1 MPTGPEVNNDLYR
14 NQRMSVQ
21 GLASE
26 VGTATASSGAATLS
40 DLAGLVTSE
49 ALTTAQDAL
58 YTLTV
63 TNTKVAAGD
72 LVFVTVGNGTNS
84 QGTPVLTKVT
94 PGSGSFV
101 AIIANKHASAQAF
114 NGTLKIGFFVV
125 KAL

>member
-1 MPTGPEVNNDLYR
+1 MPTGPEVSNDLYR

-21 GLASE
+21 GIATE
-26 VGTATASSGAATLS
+26 VGTATASSGAATLD

-49 ALTTAQDAL
+49 TLTTTQDAL

-63 TNTKVAAGD
+63 TNSKVAAGD
-72 LVFVTVGNGTNS
+72 LVFVTVGNGTNT

-94 PGSGSFV
+94 PASGSFV